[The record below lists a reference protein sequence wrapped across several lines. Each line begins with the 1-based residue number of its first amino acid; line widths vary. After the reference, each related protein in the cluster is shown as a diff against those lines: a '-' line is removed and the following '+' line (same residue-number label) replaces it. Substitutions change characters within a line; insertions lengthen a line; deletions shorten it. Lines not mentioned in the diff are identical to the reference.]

1 MRWRMLPSRFR
12 RKRQSKPESVAKF
25 PEPDKDAATMR
36 AEATKR
42 HEGQAEGGEGDKG
55 PHQGV

>member
-1 MRWRMLPSRFR
+1 MLPSRFR